1 MIDTDRSRVA
11 ISDVTSTLT
20 TDFDL
25 PALLQ
30 TVVEHARSCFD
41 AYSAVIVLLDE
52 RRTLGEGGLHI
63 VAEATRTDASADWSL
78 NTSGPALISARDGAV
93 SLVTDLALAEDT
105 RWPDYRSRAV
115 AAGLRGVRA
124 FPLRTPGAAI
134 GSMIVH
140 TEQPWGN
147 RLPPGDFGQI
157 LADLTAVAL
166 SAGNSRDRRDS
177 VAGTVDAVLEGT
189 ILVTTAVGI
198 IAEHFALEVI
208 HARHR
213 LSRLARSHDV
223 TVTEYARTV
232 VDAQN
237 RSPRDPGATGVF
249 DTPPELQPPRHID
262 ARG

>member
-1 MIDTDRSRVA
+1 MNDLDRSRVA
-11 ISDVTSTLT
+11 ISDVTNTLT

-30 TVVEHARSCFD
+30 TVADHARSCFD

-63 VAEATRTDASADWSL
+63 VAEATRTDVSADWSL
-78 NTSGPALISARDGAV
+78 NTTGPALISARDGAV
-93 SLVTDLALAEDT
+93 TLITDLTLAEDT
-105 RWPDYRSRAV
+105 RWPEYRSRAV

-140 TEQPWGN
+140 TEQPWAN
-147 RLPPGDFGQI
+147 TLPPGDFGQI

-166 SAGNSRDRRDS
+166 SAGSSRDRHTS

-198 IAEHFALEVI
+198 VAEYFGIEI
-208 HARHR
+208 HQARHT
-213 LSRLARSHDV
+213 LNRLARLHDL

-232 VDAQN
+232 VEAQN

-249 DTPPELQPPRHID
+249 DTPPDLGPPQHID
-262 ARG
+262 T

>member
-1 MIDTDRSRVA
+1 MTAADRSRVA
-11 ISDVTSTLT
+11 ISDVTNTLT

-30 TVVEHARSCFD
+30 TVVEHAQSCFD

-52 RRTLGEGGLHI
+52 RRTVGEGGLHI
-63 VAEATRTDASADWSL
+63 VAEATRADVGADWSL

-93 SLVTDLALAEDT
+93 TLVTDLTLADDT

-134 GSMIVH
+134 GSMVVH
-140 TEQPWGN
+140 TEQPWEN
-147 RLPPGDFGQI
+147 TLPPGDFGQI

-166 SAGNSRDRRDS
+166 STGSSRDRRGS

-198 IAEHFALEVI
+198 IAEYFGIEI
-208 HARHR
+208 FHARHSLAR
-213 LSRLARSHDV
+213 LSRAHDI
-223 TVTEYARTV
+223 TVTEHARRV

-237 RSPRDPGATGVF
+237 QSPHDPGATGVF
-249 DTPPELQPPRHID
+249 DTPPDLSPPQRID
-262 ARG
+262 T